1 MEDISKYI
9 GIPYEF
15 NGDTSDGADCAGLLM
30 MFYRDH
36 KWKPTTYEKP
46 KDHDWFVKTPFKMER
61 FLLKNYKKVKSI
73 SDLSFGDIIWTRI
86 GGEGHVLIYL
96 EYGKVLTTFPPTRP
110 QWNSEVL
117 PSKSMVVHRNVWEHG
132 FICGFRRKEA

>member
-15 NGDTSDGADCAGLLM
+15 NGDTSDGADCAGLVM

-96 EYGKVLTTFPPTRP
+96 EYGKVLTTFPPTGP